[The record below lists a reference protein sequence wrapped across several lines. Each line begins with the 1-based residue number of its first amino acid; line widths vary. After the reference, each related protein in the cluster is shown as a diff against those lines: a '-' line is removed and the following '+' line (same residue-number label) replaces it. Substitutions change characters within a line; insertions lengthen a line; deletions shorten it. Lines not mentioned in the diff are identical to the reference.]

1 MYKDIAKAKF
11 NKLSKE
17 YKSRDIL
24 VLGIESSCDE
34 TSISIVKNGRE
45 ILSNVVA
52 TQIDIHARF
61 GGVVP
66 EVASRNH
73 LLEIDTVLKNA
84 LEHAGKTLQD
94 IDAIA
99 VTYGAG
105 LVGALMVGVNY
116 AKALAFSLEIPL
128 IAVNHI
134 KGHISANYLTNKD
147 LQPPF
152 VALIVSGGH
161 TALLKI
167 KDYDK
172 FDMLGST
179 TDDALGECY
188 DKVAKCLGL
197 GYPGGVKIDKRAKE
211 GKNSIKFISHEILPG
226 TNDFSFSGVKTQII
240 NYVHKLNQNG
250 QDIPVNDICAS
261 FQTQVIDEVVK
272 KSINVALKDKSKTL
286 VVGGGVSANSYL
298 REKLQD
304 EANLRH
310 IKVYF
315 PSNSLS
321 GDNGAMIASEGYF
334 QLISGK
340 GLAGL
345 DLTPAPNINLKWER
359 RREKNIW
366 FWIVILN
373 IKVNCKKNSN

>member
-84 LEHAGKTLQD
+84 LEQAGKTLQD

>member
-84 LEHAGKTLQD
+84 LEQAGKTLQD

-272 KSINVALKDKSKTL
+272 KSINVTLKDKSKTL

-304 EANLRH
+304 EANLRQ

-359 RREKNIW
+359 RREKNI
-366 FWIVILN
+366 
-373 IKVNCKKNSN
+373 

>member
-84 LEHAGKTLQD
+84 LEQAGKTLQD

-373 IKVNCKKNSN
+373 IKVNCKKNLN

>member
-373 IKVNCKKNSN
+373 IKVNCKKNLN

>member
-272 KSINVALKDKSKTL
+272 KSINVALKDKSETL

-359 RREKNIW
+359 RREKNI
-366 FWIVILN
+366 
-373 IKVNCKKNSN
+373 

>member
-1 MYKDIAKAKF
+1 MYKEIAKAKF
-11 NKLSKE
+11 AKLQQESKT
-17 YKSRDIL
+17 RDIYI
-24 VLGIESSCDE
+24 LGIESSCDE
-34 TSISIVKNGRE
+34 TSIAVVKNGRE
-45 ILSNVVA
+45 VLSNVIA
-52 TQIDIHARF
+52 TQIEIHARF

-73 LLEIDTVLKNA
+73 LMAIDSVLDEA
-84 LEHAGKTLQD
+84 LAQAGKTLD
-94 IDAIA
+94 EIDAIA

-116 AKALAFSLEIPL
+116 AKALAYAKQLPL

-134 KGHISANYLTNKD
+134 KGHISANYLTNKE

-152 VALIVSGGH
+152 VSLVVSGGH

-197 GYPGGVKIDKRAKE
+197 GYPGGVKVDKRAKE
-211 GKNSIKFISHEILPG
+211 GVDNIKFITHEMLPG
-226 TNDFSFSGVKTQII
+226 TYDFSFSGVKTQII
-240 NYVHKLNQNG
+240 NYVHKLKQAGDN
-250 QDIPVNDICAS
+250 IPVNDICAS
-261 FQTQVIDEVVK
+261 FQNQVIEQVVN
-272 KSINVALKDKSKTL
+272 KSIKASIKDKSKTL
-286 VVGGGVSANSYL
+286 VVGGGVSANSAL
-298 REKLQD
+298 REKLEKAGLD
-304 EANLRH
+304 NGV
-310 IKVYF
+310 KVYF
-315 PSNSLS
+315 PQIKLS

-340 GLAGL
+340 GLALL

-359 RREKNIW
+359 RREKNI
-366 FWIVILN
+366 
-373 IKVNCKKNSN
+373 

>member
-61 GGVVP
+61 SGVVP

-84 LEHAGKTLQD
+84 LEQAGKTLQD

-211 GKNSIKFISHEILPG
+211 GKNSIKFISHEMLPG

-359 RREKNIW
+359 RREKNI
-366 FWIVILN
+366 
-373 IKVNCKKNSN
+373 

>member
-52 TQIDIHARF
+52 TQIDIHTRF

-84 LEHAGKTLQD
+84 LEQAGKTLQD

-359 RREKNIW
+359 RREKNI
-366 FWIVILN
+366 
-373 IKVNCKKNSN
+373 

>member
-1 MYKDIAKAKF
+1 MSNDIAKAKF

-84 LEHAGKTLQD
+84 LEQAGKTLQD

-250 QDIPVNDICAS
+250 QEIPVNDICAS

-359 RREKNIW
+359 RREKNI
-366 FWIVILN
+366 
-373 IKVNCKKNSN
+373 

>member
-11 NKLSKE
+11 NKLLKE

-45 ILSNVVA
+45 ILSNIVA

-73 LLEIDTVLKNA
+73 LLEIDTALKNA
-84 LEHAGKTLQD
+84 LEQAGKTLQD

-116 AKALAFSLEIPL
+116 AKALAFALEIPL
-128 IAVNHI
+128 VAVNHI

-197 GYPGGVKIDKRAKE
+197 GYPGGIKIDKRAKE
-211 GKNSIKFISHEILPG
+211 GKNSIKFITHEMLPG

-240 NYVHKLNQNG
+240 NYVHKLSQNG
-250 QDIPVNDICAS
+250 EDIPVNDVCTS

-286 VVGGGVSANSYL
+286 VLGGGVSANSYL
-298 REKLQD
+298 RERLQD
-304 EANLRH
+304 EANKKQ

-315 PSNSLS
+315 PKNNLS

-340 GLAGL
+340 GLVGL

-359 RREKNIW
+359 RREKNI
-366 FWIVILN
+366 
-373 IKVNCKKNSN
+373 

>member
-84 LEHAGKTLQD
+84 LEQAGKTLQD

-179 TDDALGECY
+179 IDDALGECY

-359 RREKNIW
+359 RREKNI
-366 FWIVILN
+366 
-373 IKVNCKKNSN
+373 

>member
-11 NKLSKE
+11 NRLLKE

-45 ILSNVVA
+45 ILSNIVA

-84 LEHAGKTLQD
+84 LEQAGKTLQD

-116 AKALAFSLEIPL
+116 AKALAFALEIPL

-197 GYPGGVKIDKRAKE
+197 GYPGGIKIDKRAKE
-211 GKNSIKFISHEILPG
+211 GKNSIKFITHEMLPG

-240 NYVHKLNQNG
+240 NYVHKLSQNG
-250 QDIPVNDICAS
+250 EDIPVNDVCTS

-298 REKLQD
+298 RERLQD
-304 EANLRH
+304 EANKKQ

-315 PSNSLS
+315 PKNNLS

-340 GLAGL
+340 GLVGL

-359 RREKNIW
+359 RREKNI
-366 FWIVILN
+366 
-373 IKVNCKKNSN
+373 

>member
-84 LEHAGKTLQD
+84 LEQAGKTLQD

-359 RREKNIW
+359 RREKNI
-366 FWIVILN
+366 
-373 IKVNCKKNSN
+373 

>member
-84 LEHAGKTLQD
+84 LAQAGKTLQD

-310 IKVYF
+310 IKIYF

-359 RREKNIW
+359 RREKNI
-366 FWIVILN
+366 
-373 IKVNCKKNSN
+373 

>member
-11 NKLSKE
+11 NKLLKE

-45 ILSNVVA
+45 ILSNIVA

-84 LEHAGKTLQD
+84 LEQAGKTLQD

-116 AKALAFSLEIPL
+116 AKALAFALEIPL

-197 GYPGGVKIDKRAKE
+197 GYPGGIKIDKRAKE
-211 GKNSIKFISHEILPG
+211 GKNSIKFITHEMLPG

-240 NYVHKLNQNG
+240 NYVHKLSQNG
-250 QDIPVNDICAS
+250 EDIPVNDVCTS

-298 REKLQD
+298 RERLQD
-304 EANLRH
+304 EANKKQ

-315 PSNSLS
+315 PKNNLS

-340 GLAGL
+340 GLVGL

-359 RREKNIW
+359 RREKNI
-366 FWIVILN
+366 
-373 IKVNCKKNSN
+373 

>member
-84 LEHAGKTLQD
+84 LEQAGKTLQD

-272 KSINVALKDKSKTL
+272 KSINVALKDKSKTI

-359 RREKNIW
+359 RREKNI
-366 FWIVILN
+366 
-373 IKVNCKKNSN
+373 

>member
-11 NKLSKE
+11 NKLLKE

-84 LEHAGKTLQD
+84 LEQAGKTLQD
-94 IDAIA
+94 MDAIA

-116 AKALAFSLEIPL
+116 AKALAFALEIPL

-211 GKNSIKFISHEILPG
+211 GKNSIKFITHEMLPG

-240 NYVHKLNQNG
+240 NYVHKLSQNG
-250 QDIPVNDICAS
+250 EDIPVNDVCTS

-298 REKLQD
+298 RERLQD
-304 EANLRH
+304 EANKKQ

-315 PSNSLS
+315 PKNNLS

-340 GLAGL
+340 GLVGL

-359 RREKNIW
+359 RREKNI
-366 FWIVILN
+366 
-373 IKVNCKKNSN
+373 